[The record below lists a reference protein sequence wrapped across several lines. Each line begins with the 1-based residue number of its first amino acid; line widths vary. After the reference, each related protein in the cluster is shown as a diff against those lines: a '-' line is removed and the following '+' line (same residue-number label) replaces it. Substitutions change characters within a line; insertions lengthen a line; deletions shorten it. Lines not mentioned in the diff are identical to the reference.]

1 MAMRIKASVLSFV
14 RSYSLLRRRE
24 RLSQPKVRSTIHR
37 RGCTEKPRC
46 PATALITWPH
56 HPQRTQAHVSAPWNA
71 ESAHKRCTY
80 LTISCTD
87 CNNRRPPSRS
97 CVLAGRISKPQTR
110 PSVST
115 ARKRLRPQTFFPRIV
130 ATRPALLSSLDRLAV
145 QHQSLG
151 PGLLARLLSHFTPQP
166 IMDMLP
172 QAALLPEPEVM
183 KDNAVRR
190 KVMRQSTPGAAVACL
205 IQDGV
210 DDFSPR
216 ISGRATARLGGRNQI
231 TETTPLGFAQVGGVR
246 RPCHDQR
253 HNHYPMSPLP
263 HFLDTLLESKEQAT
277 ILSSMLGPQ
286 FEDFKKRLKEYR

>member
-1 MAMRIKASVLSFV
+1 MRWIMAMRIKASVLSFV

-46 PATALITWPH
+46 PTAALITWPH

-97 CVLAGRISKPQTR
+97 WVLAGRISNPQTR

-151 PGLLARLLSHFTPQP
+151 SGLLACLLSHFPTQP

-172 QAALLPEPEVM
+172 QPALLPVPEVVE
-183 KDNAVRR
+183 DNTVRG
-190 KVMRQSTPGAAVACL
+190 KVVRQRTPSTAIAGL

-210 DDFSPR
+210 DNFSPR
-216 ISGRATARLGGRNQI
+216 IGGRATTRLGGRNQI
-231 TETTPLGFAQVGGVR
+231 TEATPLGLAQVGGIR
-246 RPCHDQR
+246 CSRHEQR
-253 HNHYPMSPLP
+253 HSYYPKIPLP
-263 HFLDTLLESKEQAT
+263 HFLDTL
-277 ILSSMLGPQ
+277 
-286 FEDFKKRLKEYR
+286 